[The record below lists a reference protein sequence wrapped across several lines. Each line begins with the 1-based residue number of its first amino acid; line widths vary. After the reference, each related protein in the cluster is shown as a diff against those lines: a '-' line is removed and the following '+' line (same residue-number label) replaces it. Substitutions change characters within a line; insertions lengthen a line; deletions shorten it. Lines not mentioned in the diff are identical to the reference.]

1 MLVPIILAAVAAT
14 LYAATNHI
22 DKYLI
27 SKAVKNADYRAL
39 ILFSTIIAG
48 AIMSI
53 VYTFVTNFQ
62 FAFDIPSI
70 LILLL
75 NSALYAIA
83 LGLYFKA
90 LNRDD
95 TTIIVI
101 MFQLIPVF
109 ILLISPLILGE
120 QTIKPLQLVGGA
132 IITFAAI
139 FLTYEPA
146 RKKFNKNR
154 LITLALMA
162 IVSLDY
168 ALWFILSRYVNQN
181 HDFNQTVLWSN
192 ITLFIVG
199 VLIYIFLKSFRKSFN
214 KMIKTNGITII
225 SLNLVNE
232 AFNSFGGIVSNL
244 AGMMAPVAL
253 VSFVS
258 QGVQPFS
265 VMVLGI
271 LITKLFPKIGKE
283 KITKSEL
290 IKRVITIIICIVGLG
305 FIEFG

>member
-1 MLVPIILAAVAAT
+1 
-14 LYAATNHI
+14 
-22 DKYLI
+22 
-27 SKAVKNADYRAL
+27 
-39 ILFSTIIAG
+39 
-48 AIMSI
+48 

>member
-1 MLVPIILAAVAAT
+1 
-14 LYAATNHI
+14 
-22 DKYLI
+22 
-27 SKAVKNADYRAL
+27 
-39 ILFSTIIAG
+39 
-48 AIMSI
+48 MSI

-75 NSALYAIA
+75 NSAIYAIA

-154 LITLALMA
+154 LIRFR
-162 IVSLDY
+162 S
-168 ALWFILSRYVNQN
+168 S
-181 HDFNQTVLWSN
+181 S
-192 ITLFIVG
+192 
-199 VLIYIFLKSFRKSFN
+199 YIF
-214 KMIKTNGITII
+214 
-225 SLNLVNE
+225 
-232 AFNSFGGIVSNL
+232 
-244 AGMMAPVAL
+244 
-253 VSFVS
+253 
-258 QGVQPFS
+258 
-265 VMVLGI
+265 
-271 LITKLFPKIGKE
+271 
-283 KITKSEL
+283 
-290 IKRVITIIICIVGLG
+290 RV
-305 FIEFG
+305 